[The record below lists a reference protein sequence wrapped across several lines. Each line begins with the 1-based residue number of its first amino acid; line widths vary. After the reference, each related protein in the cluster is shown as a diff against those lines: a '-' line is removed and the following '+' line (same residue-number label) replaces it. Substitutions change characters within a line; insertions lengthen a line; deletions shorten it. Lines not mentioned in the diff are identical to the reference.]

1 MSTTFAEVPQSSQAE
16 PRARS
21 RKDSGCLWRSR
32 GLRTLAA
39 GSAGNF
45 GYSLF
50 AISRSD
56 LRRLRDLH
64 LEYVRAPRSRQR
76 D

>member
-1 MSTTFAEVPQSSQAE
+1 M
-16 PRARS
+16 RAS
-21 RKDSGCLWRSR
+21 MWLGP
-32 GLRTLAA
+32 

-56 LRRLRDLH
+56 LRRLRYLH
-64 LEYVRAPRSRQR
+64 LEYVRAMQELIARSQPGRR
-76 D
+76 